1 MSVVR
6 RGIVGVVPVLC
17 VLVGCALLYGAPAF
31 ATEVHVYKATFGSP
45 GSGPGELD
53 RPLGI
58 AVNSS
63 TDAMTEPAAGD
74 VYVVDSANDRVERFS
89 STGVY
94 LGQFDGGGT
103 YEVVEGG
110 VAKVETEPLEP
121 PVPLSEPLEIAV
133 DNSGD
138 PVTDPS
144 AGDVY
149 VVDKGHD
156 VIDKFSAVGV
166 YLGQLTG
173 AGTPGGP
180 FSKGGVVT
188 GRSIEGVAVDP
199 DGVVWVTTHE
209 GSIYNFS
216 NGLENHYSGER
227 TTKFGGIELGLGVD
241 SEDNLYLNTGRR
253 FAKVNS
259 SGEILLN
266 PFGGD
271 EDPFA
276 VAVDAKGGEVYLD
289 NLESVEAFSLEGA
302 PIEGSGVGAPF
313 PSFGAGDMSESVG
326 VAVDEGDGDVYVTNR
341 SADTVSMFEG
351 VPLPT
356 ANVGVVS
363 GQEPRSVT
371 LNGTVDPDGE
381 PVTSCEFEYATA
393 EEYEAGKTYGYKETC
408 EPDSLGVGEEQVN
421 VKAEIKGLTPGVTY
435 HYRLVAENAA
445 HFPSTTADQEFVVGP
460 ILGDEFVSDVAS
472 SSATLQAS
480 LDPNGGETSYY
491 FEYGTGAGYGSFA
504 PVPAPGVDAGSALE
518 SQAVKVH
525 VQGLSAGTEYH
536 YRFVAVQGGEVL
548 VQPDRT
554 FVTQGV
560 GGSSPLVDGR
570 AWELVTPVDKHGAL
584 IEPSEYGGQVQAAS
598 NGSGVAY
605 FAEGGSPGE
614 SPAGKLKYAQVLSRR
629 GSAGWSTEDLTLPG
643 SLPENGEP
651 AGNLFGVEPEYHLF
665 SPDLSRAVVE
675 PQEIGTSLL
684 SGEAKTRTLYLR
696 SDSDGVFSP
705 LVTPGNVPPGTTIE
719 ESDFSGTNAAVWEMV
734 FLAATPDLEH
744 VVFKTPM
751 ALTPEAPDEENVKE
765 AVEKHQESERVQS
778 NLYEWSD
785 GRLQLVNILPETDE
799 NEIAHAPD
807 EVAHGRS
814 PVPVVKLAD
823 LTENTGK
830 PRGGVQR
837 DVSSDGRRIAWMWGE
852 PFNPQGLASYRGL
865 YVRDMVEERTVR
877 IGGRSAIYQTMNA
890 EGSKIFY
897 LENGDLYVYDF
908 EAGTTTDL
916 TADHGGG
923 EPDGGVQEL
932 VSDVSENGSYVYF
945 VATGVLAEGGVSRAN
960 NLYVSHNTGSGWTT
974 THIATLSSDDRP
986 TWYAATFW
994 VPFSARISSRVS
1006 PNGQFLVF
1014 MSDRSLTGYDNT
1026 DAVSGEPDEEVYEYD
1041 APAEKLVCASC
1052 DPTGARPVG
1061 ILDKHLLVDPE
1072 GLWTAKGNVGPPQD
1086 VNHWLAGSVPGWDGL
1101 ANQPATYQPR
1111 YLSNSGRMFFDS
1123 PVGLVPQ
1130 DTNGLED
1137 VYEYEPEGVGGCTSS
1152 ASSAMFVYVKEIDGS
1167 PEDGCVGLI
1176 SSGTSSEESAFYDAS
1191 ENGDDVFFDT
1201 TSKLVPEDADKAY
1214 DLYDAHVCGAEG
1226 VACHTAPVSPPA
1238 CVTIEACRVAPS
1250 PQPEFF
1256 GAPPSATFDGAG
1268 NVTSVP
1274 VVAPVVK
1281 RSLTRA
1287 QRLADAL
1294 KACGKVKSKKR
1305 HATCEKRARRR
1316 YGPVKAAKR
1325 SSDNSSDNRRV
1336 Q

>member
-1 MSVVR
+1 MSAHQFR
-6 RGIVGVVPVLC
+6 RLAVASSC
-17 VLVGCALLYGAPAF
+17 VLVGYALLYGAPAF

-63 TDAMTEPAAGD
+63 TDAITEPAAGD

-89 STGVY
+89 AAGVY

-103 YEVVEGG
+103 YEDREEPAGETVKADTPAPTG
-110 VAKVETEPLEP
+110 VF
-121 PVPLSEPLEIAV
+121 SEPTEIAV

-149 VVDKGHD
+149 VVDEGHG
-156 VIDKFSAVGV
+156 VIDKFSAAGV

-173 AGTPGGP
+173 AGTPGGL
-180 FSKGGVVT
+180 FEAGISARSIGGVT
-188 GRSIEGVAVDP
+188 VDP
-199 DGVVWVTTHE
+199 DGGVRVGTYR
-209 GSIYNFS
+209 SAIYSFTDE
-216 NGLENHYSGER
+216 LENKYRSELN
-227 TTKFGGIELGLGVD
+227 TPFGGDRGGLGVD
-241 SEDNLYLNTGRR
+241 AKNDLYLNTGRR

-371 LNGTVDPDGE
+371 LNGTVDPEGE

-393 EEYEAGKTYGYKETC
+393 EEYKAGKTYGYKEPC
-408 EPDSLGVGEEQVN
+408 EPDSLGVGEEPVN
-421 VKAEIKGLTPGVTY
+421 VKAEVKGLTPGVTY

-445 HFPSTTADQEFVVGP
+445 HFPSTTADQEFVAGP

-491 FEYGTGAGYGSFA
+491 FEYGTGTEYGSFA

-536 YRFVAVQGGEVL
+536 YRFVAVQGGEVF

-560 GGSSPLVDGR
+560 GGSSALVDGR
-570 AWELVTPVDKHGAL
+570 AWELVSPVDKHGAL
-584 IEPSEYGGQVQAAS
+584 IELREDGGQVQAAS
-598 NGSGVAY
+598 NGSGIAY
-605 FAEGGSPGE
+605 VTEGGSPGE
-614 SPAGKLKYAQVLSRR
+614 SPAGKIQYAQILSRR
-629 GSAGWSTEDLTLPG
+629 GPAGWSTEDLTLPG
-643 SLPENGEP
+643 TLPENGE
-651 AGNLFGVEPEYHLF
+651 AAEHLFAVEPEYHLF
-665 SPDLSRAVVE
+665 SPDLSLAAVE
-675 PQEIGTSLL
+675 PQEAGTPLL
-684 SGEAKTRTLYLR
+684 TPASPEAMERTLYLR
-696 SDSDGVFSP
+696 NDLSKSFSA
-705 LVTPGNVPPGTTIE
+705 LVSPADVPYGTKIE
-719 ESDFSGTNAAVWEMV
+719 ESNFGGTSPSLWEMH
-734 FLAATPDLEH
+734 FLAATPDLGH
-744 VVFKTPM
+744 VVFESPM
-751 ALTPEAPDEENVKE
+751 ALTPEAIKEESVQ
-765 AVEKHQESERVQS
+765 EKVQKHESEGNSAQE
-778 NLYEWSD
+778 NLYEW
-785 GRLQLVNILPETDE
+785 GEGKLQLVNILPETGE
-799 NEIAHAPD
+799 NEVPHAPD
-807 EVAHGRS
+807 EVAHGRR
-814 PVPVVKLAD
+814 PVPVVALAD
-823 LTENTGK
+823 LVANDGS
-830 PRGGVQR
+830 PLGGVQR
-837 DVSSDGRRIAWMWGE
+837 DVSSDGRRVAWMWGE
-852 PFNPQGLASYRGL
+852 PFTPQELTSYRGL

-877 IGGRSAIYQTMNA
+877 VGGRNAIYQTMNA
-890 EGSKIFY
+890 EGSRIFY

-932 VSDVSENGSYVYF
+932 VSDVSEDGSYVYF
-945 VATGVLAEGGVSRAN
+945 VATGVLAEGGVSGAN
-960 NLYVSHNTGSGWTT
+960 NLYVLHNTGSGWTT

-986 TWYAATFW
+986 TWYAENSSGPYLADT
-994 VPFSARISSRVS
+994 SSRVS
-1006 PNGQFLVF
+1006 PNGHFLVF

-1026 DAVSGEPDEEVYEYD
+1026 DAVSDEPDEEVYEYD
-1041 APAEKLVCASC
+1041 ALEGRLVCASC
-1052 DPTGARPVG
+1052 NPTGARPVG
-1061 ILDKHLLVDPE
+1061 VLDDEQAQLLVDRE
-1072 GLWTAKGNVGPPQD
+1072 GLWTAQATQGD
-1086 VNHWLAGSVPGWDGL
+1086 VDHRLAGSIPGWDAL
-1101 ANQPATYQPR
+1101 TKQPATYQPR

-1152 ASSAMFVYVKEIDGS
+1152 ASSPMVVYVKEIDGS

-1226 VACHTAPVSPPA
+1226 VACRTAPVSPPA

-1268 NVTSVP
+1268 NA
-1274 VVAPVVK
+1274 APVVPAPAGVV
-1281 RSLTRA
+1281 R
-1287 QRLADAL
+1287 
-1294 KACGKVKSKKR
+1294 KAAKKCAKGRKLSHGRCVKSK
-1305 HATCEKRARRR
+1305 
-1316 YGPVKAAKR
+1316 AKR
-1325 SSDNSSDNRRV
+1325 KATKKRNRGDHKKEK
-1336 Q
+1336 